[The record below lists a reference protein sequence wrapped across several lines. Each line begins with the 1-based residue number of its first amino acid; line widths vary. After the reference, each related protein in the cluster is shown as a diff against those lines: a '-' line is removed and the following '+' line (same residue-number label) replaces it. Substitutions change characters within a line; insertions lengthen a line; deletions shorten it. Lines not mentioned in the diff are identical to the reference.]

1 MSGVAGL
8 DAPGR
13 VRALVEGA
21 KRIADASDELGRRA
35 RAELAPAT
43 GLSPESVELALAEC
57 LEIHVSD
64 REIVEFCRGAEAASR
79 AFVLLSANV
88 FVAAHRAVA
97 LALAASANVR
107 VRPSRRE
114 PVFVRLLAEAAPG
127 LFEIADEL
135 SPTPGDVFFAYGTD
149 ETLESVRKTLAPG
162 VRFRAHGSG
171 FGVAVVDTSHATRAA
186 AHALARDVAP
196 FDQRGC
202 LSPRSVVFS
211 GGDGEARSFAELV
224 AAELAALS
232 ERLPLGVL
240 DPEESADVT
249 RFRDAF
255 TVAGGAFSAGTGWV
269 GVGRRDLLAVA
280 PVGRNLVVV
289 PTADAVRLLTPRQSS
304 IAAVGFSATPA
315 LAEAV
320 RGALPG
326 ARPSPLGQMQRPPF
340 DGPVDRR
347 RA

>member
-1 MSGVAGL
+1 VSRAAGL

-13 VRALVEGA
+13 VRELVEGA
-21 KRIADASDELGRRA
+21 KRIADASSELGRRA
-35 RAELAPAT
+35 RAELVTAT
-43 GLSPESVELALAEC
+43 GLSRESVELAFAEC
-57 LEIHVSD
+57 LEMHVSD
-64 REIVEFCRGAEAASR
+64 REIEEFCRGVESASS
-79 AFVLLSANV
+79 AHVLLSANV

-97 LALAASANVR
+97 LALAASPTVR

-135 SPTPGDVFFAYGTD
+135 SPARGDVFFAYGTD

-162 VRFRAHGSG
+162 VRLHAHGSG
-171 FGVAVVDTSHATRAA
+171 FGVAIVDAAHATRAA

-211 GGDGEARSFAELV
+211 GDDGEARSFAELV
-224 AAELAALS
+224 AVELAVLS
-232 ERLPLGVL
+232 ESLPLGVL
-240 DPEESADVT
+240 DPDELADVT

-255 TVAGGAFSAGTGWV
+255 TVAGSAISAGPGWV
-269 GVGRRDLLAVA
+269 AVGRRDLFAVA
-280 PVGRNLVVV
+280 PVGRNLVMV
-289 PTADAVRLLTPRQSS
+289 PTNDAVRLLTPGRSS
-304 IAAVGFSATPA
+304 IAALGFSATPA

-347 RA
+347 

>member
-1 MSGVAGL
+1 VT
-8 DAPGR
+8 
-13 VRALVEGA
+13 
-21 KRIADASDELGRRA
+21 
-35 RAELAPAT
+35 AT
-43 GLSPESVELALAEC
+43 GLSREGVELAFADC
-57 LEIHVSD
+57 LETHVSD
-64 REIVEFCRGAEAASR
+64 REIVEFCRGVEPASS
-79 AFVLLSANV
+79 AHVLLSANV

-135 SPTPGDVFFAYGTD
+135 SPAPGGVFFAYGTD
-149 ETLESVRKTLAPG
+149 ETLESVRKSLGGG
-162 VRFRAHGSG
+162 VRFHAHGSG
-171 FGVAVVDTSHATRAA
+171 FGVAVVDASHATRAA

-211 GGDGEARSFAELV
+211 GGDDEARSFAELV
-224 AAELAALS
+224 AAELATVSAS
-232 ERLPLGVL
+232 VPLGVL
-240 DPEESADVT
+240 DPDESADVT

-255 TVAGGAFSAGTGWV
+255 TVAGRAFSAGPGWV
-269 GVGRRDLLAVA
+269 AVGRRDLLAVA

-289 PTADAVRLLTPRQSS
+289 PTDDPVRLLTREQSS
-304 IAAVGFSATPA
+304 IAALGFSATPA

-326 ARPSPLGQMQRPPF
+326 ARPSPLGHMQRPPF
-340 DGPVDRR
+340 DGPVDLRKV
-347 RA
+347 